1 MKSFPRAVVLGG
13 LMALLGAGACDDDSP
28 TGPPGLDRSEVAGTY
43 GLTVLSFDPQGTLA
57 EVDLRDRLVV
67 EDPSL
72 QLTQDGVVQ
81 LAFRDPSTDL
91 LVTVNGTYTTTAT
104 SVRLDFGQET
114 QHRRLLLPDA
124 PEFDFQAGDAAS
136 LTFQSSD
143 PTVSR
148 QRLIEL
154 VPEFEEE
161 QLLDPVPGVLE
172 VAFSM

>member
-1 MKSFPRAVVLGG
+1 MKSLKRAMVLGC
-13 LMALLGAGACDDDSP
+13 LVALPGAVACGDDSP

-43 GLTVLSFDPQGTLA
+43 GLTILSFDPQGSLA

-67 EDPSL
+67 QDPSL
-72 QLTQDGVVQ
+72 QLTQDGVAQ

-91 LVTVNGTYTTTAT
+91 LVTVNGTYNTTAT
-104 SVRLDFGQET
+104 SVRINFGEET

-124 PEFDFQAGDAAS
+124 PEFTFQAGAEAS
-136 LTFQSSD
+136 LTFQSTE

-148 QRLIEL
+148 ERLVEL
-154 VPEFEEE
+154 VPEFEDE

>member
-1 MKSFPRAVVLGG
+1 MKRFPRMAVIGG
-13 LMALLGAGACDDDSP
+13 LVALLGAGACDDDSP

-43 GLTVLSFDPQGTLA
+43 SLTVLHFDPQGSLA
-57 EVDLRDRLVV
+57 EVDLRDRLMVQ
-67 EDPSL
+67 DPSL
-72 QLTQDGVVQ
+72 QLTQDGVAQ

-91 LVTVNGTYTTTAT
+91 LVTVDGTYTTTAT
-104 SVRLDFGQET
+104 SVRVDFGEET
-114 QHRRLLLPDA
+114 QHRRLLLPDS
-124 PEFDFQAGDAAS
+124 PEFDFQAGEEAS
-136 LTFQSSD
+136 LTFQSTE

-154 VPEFEEE
+154 VPEFEDE